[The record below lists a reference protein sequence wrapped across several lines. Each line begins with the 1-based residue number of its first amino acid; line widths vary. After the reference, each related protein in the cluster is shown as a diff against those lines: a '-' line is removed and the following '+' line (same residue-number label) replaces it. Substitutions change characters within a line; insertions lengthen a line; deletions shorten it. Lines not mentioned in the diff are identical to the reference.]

1 MALLEYR
8 AMIPAIPYRRALL
21 TSALILGRALSVL
34 PATADAHG
42 SVTNED
48 DLCAIEIGYL
58 RAHFKIYLPQRH
70 GHDEFCEDLPAT
82 GESVFVMEYVHR
94 DLGDIPLDFRI
105 VRNVTGMGRFARLA
119 DVEAIGDLDAVTELY
134 LPPARRPDVFTVL
147 HRFEEPG
154 EFIGVVT
161 AMPAGAGE
169 PLRAVFPFE
178 VGFTGFGVW
187 PLFLALAVAL
197 QLHYLYMSGRF
208 PFRRRDRVQ
217 AVSGGRG
224 SATA

>member
-1 MALLEYR
+1 
-8 AMIPAIPYRRALL
+8 MIPVVRYRRAAFVAALVAVCAV
-21 TSALILGRALSVL
+21 SAL
-34 PATADAHG
+34 PAPAAAHG

-70 GHDEFCEDLPAT
+70 GHDEFCEDLPAA

-94 DLGDIPLDFRI
+94 DLGDIPVDFRI

-147 HRFEEPG
+147 HRFDEPG

-161 AMPAGAGE
+161 AMPDGAIE

-178 VGFTGFGVW
+178 VGFTGFGTW

-197 QLHYLYMSGRF
+197 QLQYLYMSRRF
-208 PFRRRDRVQ
+208 PFRRRRRLK
-217 AVSGGRG
+217 AVGGGRRTA
-224 SATA
+224 SA